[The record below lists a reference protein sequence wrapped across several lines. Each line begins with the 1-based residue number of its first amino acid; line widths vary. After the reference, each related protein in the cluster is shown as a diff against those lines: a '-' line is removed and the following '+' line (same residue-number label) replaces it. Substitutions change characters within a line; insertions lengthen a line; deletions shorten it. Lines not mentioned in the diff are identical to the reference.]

1 MEYMGMPLWQLL
13 CIAGVV
19 LVIVEI
25 MTPTMFCLNL
35 ALACFGTAVVSLY
48 TADYMTLT
56 VSWVVFSCVF
66 LLLLRP
72 VLVRKASGKGT
83 ETGIG
88 LYIGRQAKVLE
99 KVDADNGVISIF
111 DERWNARSLDKSEIA
126 EGATVIIEKN
136 DNLIMYVRKE
146 K

>member
-48 TADYMTLT
+48 TADYLTRT

-72 VLVRKASGKGT
+72 VLV
-83 ETGIG
+83 
-88 LYIGRQAKVLE
+88 
-99 KVDADNGVISIF
+99 
-111 DERWNARSLDKSEIA
+111 
-126 EGATVIIEKN
+126 
-136 DNLIMYVRKE
+136 
-146 K
+146 

>member
-83 ETGIG
+83 ETGI
-88 LYIGRQAKVLE
+88 
-99 KVDADNGVISIF
+99 F

>member
-56 VSWVVFSCVF
+56 VRAEPLKEILQTLKSIAPIDYRFNNDTV
-66 LLLLRP
+66 
-72 VLVRKASGKGT
+72 
-83 ETGIG
+83 
-88 LYIGRQAKVLE
+88 YIEHKP
-99 KVDADNGVISIF
+99 NS
-111 DERWNARSLDKSEIA
+111 
-126 EGATVIIEKN
+126 
-136 DNLIMYVRKE
+136 
-146 K
+146 